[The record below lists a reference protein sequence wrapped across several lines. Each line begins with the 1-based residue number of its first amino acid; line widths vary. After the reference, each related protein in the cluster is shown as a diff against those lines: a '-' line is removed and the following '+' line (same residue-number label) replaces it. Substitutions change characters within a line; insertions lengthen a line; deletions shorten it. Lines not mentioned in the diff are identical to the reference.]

1 MSNNLVFKNDDFDR
15 AIMIDGKA
23 SKLEEMMETTD
34 RRSPLKE
41 R

>member
-1 MSNNLVFKNDDFDR
+1 MSHNLCFKNDDFDR
-15 AIMIDGKA
+15 AIMIDGKE
-23 SKLEEMMETTD
+23 SIKEEMMETTD